1 MVRGQRLIAALAVAL
16 LCAPGT
22 WLRTPIPT
30 APPHDIAVTWII
42 GGAPTPSAKW
52 ELAGVWQYRAP
63 SSFFGGFSAMLALE
77 QGRFIAFTDRG
88 YRMTFTAPDLPA
100 PQMVMSRQAV
110 PPGQEYILTDIES
123 ATRDPA
129 TSSYWL
135 GYEQVHTIQR
145 STIAGR
151 SDGVRDLRDAVRWPD
166 NSGIEAMVRLA
177 DGRFVIVPEGRR
189 EGLIFTADPVG
200 GGVPATFRFRSPA
213 KGYVAT
219 DMSELP
225 DGRLLVLMRKLAR
238 PSHTVWPPFSALL
251 AIGEVPQAGGEFAPA
266 IALPLDR
273 VIPRENYEGLAMRP
287 RGDGRVDVWVMSDD
301 NFSIIQRSLLAKL
314 VFDPQI

>member
-1 MVRGQRLIAALAVAL
+1 MRAIGRLTAALAVAL

-22 WLRTPIPT
+22 WLRSPVEPALLPDIT
-30 APPHDIAVTWII
+30 ATLIVDA
-42 GGAPTPSAKW
+42 APTPVAQWS
-52 ELAGVWQYRAP
+52 LAGVWQYRAP
-63 SSFFGGFSAMLALE
+63 SSFFGGFSAMFALE

-100 PQMVMSRQAV
+100 PRMAMIRQAV

-123 ATRDPA
+123 ATHDPA
-129 TSSYWL
+129 TGSYWL

-166 NSGIEAMVRLA
+166 NAGVEAMVRLA
-177 DGRFVIVPEGRR
+177 DGRFVAVPEGRC

-200 GGVPATFRFRSPA
+200 GGAPATFRFRPPA
-213 KGYVAT
+213 KGYEAT
-219 DMSELP
+219 DMAQLP

-238 PSHTVWPPFSALL
+238 PSRTVWPPFSALL

-266 IALPLDR
+266 ITLPLDR
-273 VIPRENYEGLAMRP
+273 VIPRENYEGLALRP